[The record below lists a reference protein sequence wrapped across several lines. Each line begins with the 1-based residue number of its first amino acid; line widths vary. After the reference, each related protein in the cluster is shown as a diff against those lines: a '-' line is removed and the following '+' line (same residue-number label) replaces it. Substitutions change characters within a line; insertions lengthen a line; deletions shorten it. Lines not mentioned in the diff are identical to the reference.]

1 MKTVIINARETE
13 RRLAVLN
20 DGRIEKIMIDQPHS
34 RSKVG
39 HIYVGVV
46 EKVVPSLNAAFVHL
60 GNGMKGYIHRNQL
73 VSYISSKDP
82 MKQTTPIS
90 SFVFQGEKLM
100 VQIEKDETDHKLY
113 RLTGIIE
120 LPGKNIVYMPNGHYI
135 AVSKKMEEHTRE
147 DWRMWVAQQKK
158 EHEGILIRT
167 NAKFSTKEK
176 VFSEWKILRERYEK
190 LVLFSQQVKAPAL
203 LEEMDN
209 FIQQIVNETI
219 ELETEVICDSIEFI
233 QELKTHIPNI
243 NIQFYREKENIFT
256 AYRIDG
262 ELEKATKKV
271 YWLSNGSY
279 FIMEHTEACTVI
291 DVNSGKSISQKEKER
306 SIYETNALAAKEIA
320 RQLMVQNISGMILI
334 DFINMK
340 SQGLRDELVKQF
352 KEYLKR
358 DSVTTDIKGF
368 TSLGILEMTRKRE
381 KSSLKETLLT
391 DCPVCSGT
399 GKIYSAVSKAFQLER
414 ELWEFKGSD
423 YSKVTIEATNDVI
436 EHFEGENKKF
446 KENLEEVLNVKIIFK
461 EVDEN
466 IPFYQVI
473 KME

>member
-176 VFSEWKILRERYEK
+176 VLSEWNMLRERYEK
-190 LVLFSQQVKAPAL
+190 LVLSSQQVKAPSL
-203 LEEMDN
+203 LEASDN
-209 FIQQIVNETI
+209 FIQQIVNESFESEI
-219 ELETEVICDSIEFI
+219 EVVCDSINFI
-233 QELKTHIPNI
+233 QELRAFTPEI

-262 ELEKATKKV
+262 ELEKADKKSV
-271 YWLSNGSY
+271 
-279 FIMEHTEACTVI
+279 
-291 DVNSGKSISQKEKER
+291 
-306 SIYETNALAAKEIA
+306 LAA
-320 RQLMVQNISGMILI
+320 QWFILYY
-334 DFINMK
+334 
-340 SQGLRDELVKQF
+340 GA
-352 KEYLKR
+352 Y
-358 DSVTTDIKGF
+358 G
-368 TSLGILEMTRKRE
+368 SL
-381 KSSLKETLLT
+381 
-391 DCPVCSGT
+391 
-399 GKIYSAVSKAFQLER
+399 YS
-414 ELWEFKGSD
+414 
-423 YSKVTIEATNDVI
+423 Y
-436 EHFEGENKKF
+436 
-446 KENLEEVLNVKIIFK
+446 
-461 EVDEN
+461 
-466 IPFYQVI
+466 
-473 KME
+473 